1 MSRDRQIRK
10 LSTRQEPGEYLPLG
24 LLRALIIVALLVAG
38 NILFVV
44 SVPGGTLA
52 R

>member
-10 LSTRQEPGEYLPLG
+10 LSIRQEPGEYLPQG
-24 LLRALIIVALLVAG
+24 LYWALIIVALLVVG

-44 SVPGGTLA
+44 SVLVRTLA
-52 R
+52 W